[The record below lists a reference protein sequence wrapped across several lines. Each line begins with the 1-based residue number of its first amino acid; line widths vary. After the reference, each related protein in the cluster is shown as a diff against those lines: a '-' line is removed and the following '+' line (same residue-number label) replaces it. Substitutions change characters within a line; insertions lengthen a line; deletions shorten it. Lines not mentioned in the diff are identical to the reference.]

1 MEEQHHAN
9 DYSPNVGF
17 EEEVRNLKL
26 QLEEK
31 NEEIISLRQR
41 EIQNEDYSSR
51 LARKLDRLMVENQN
65 KAQKD
70 LRMLLVIRFQI
81 KCKACDDESVAK
93 WSCKECKENICDLC
107 YKAHIRVKLTKHH
120 VLSEL

>member
-1 MEEQHHAN
+1 MVSLCE
-9 DYSPNVGF
+9 S
-17 EEEVRNLKL
+17 
-26 QLEEK
+26 LEK
-31 NEEIISLRQR
+31 SGLNESNSI
-41 EIQNEDYSSR
+41 
-51 LARKLDRLMVENQN
+51 
-65 KAQKD
+65 
-70 LRMLLVIRFQI
+70 QI